1 MGEGGNM
8 YIKKAKP
15 EDTDKIA
22 EVEAACFPE
31 KEAASAERIAERVRT
46 YPEGFWLGFDDFRQL
61 ICYVGGPVTMEKDLT
76 DEMYAD
82 PSCHTADGDWQ
93 MIFSVC
99 TLPDHRHQGLGT
111 WILNRAIREA
121 RSKERK
127 GVVLT
132 CKEPMISF
140 YERFGFVN
148 EGLSESEHGGA
159 PWYQMRL
166 VFDEEYDLVHQFD
179 VSDIPE
185 ENMRMFNS
193 VFWGGGVDI

>member
-1 MGEGGNM
+1 
-8 YIKKAKP
+8 
-15 EDTDKIA
+15 
-22 EVEAACFPE
+22 
-31 KEAASAERIAERVRT
+31 
-46 YPEGFWLGFDDFRQL
+46 
-61 ICYVGGPVTMEKDLT
+61 
-76 DEMYAD
+76 
-82 PSCHTADGDWQ
+82 

-121 RSKERK
+121 RSRERK